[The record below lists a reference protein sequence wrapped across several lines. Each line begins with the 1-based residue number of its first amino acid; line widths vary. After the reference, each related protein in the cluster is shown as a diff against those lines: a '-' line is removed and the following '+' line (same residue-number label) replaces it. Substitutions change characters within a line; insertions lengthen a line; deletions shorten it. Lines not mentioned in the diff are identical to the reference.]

1 MRLKWMSSEGSEDH
15 EAPVVLMMDDGSDS
29 ARNYRASP
37 SQALAADGSA

>member
-1 MRLKWMSSEGSEDH
+1 MGSEGSKDH
-15 EAPVVLMMDDGSDS
+15 EASVGVVMMDDGSDS